1 MNSIIFNTK
10 YDYNVTPNNLVE
22 INSDYNFRNGQYGFG
37 LLSKTNIFIGANNS
51 GKSRFLRYLY
61 STNFKMIN
69 YASFSKNYK
78 LKYGN
83 EIDSSA
89 FLNLFNHT
97 HNYNNLPYGNNYIE
111 ENFYSILKSTEQ
123 IHTSNNKFYFP
134 PLRGVKDYQSV
145 IQTKLQS
152 FAQSKDCPIDN
163 KDLINSFNSLLKL
176 HENGLSSLDIY
187 KTIISNEYFS
197 ENSSLSKNIFTGGQ
211 LYNEIKK
218 MLLGDVNDR
227 ETITNFEI
235 FLRDNFFSDYNVVQ
249 LIPHDTKKKLFVK
262 IGDDEREIYNWG
274 DGTQQLII
282 ILYSIFKHKNESNC
296 LFFIEEPETYLHPG
310 ILRKFIEVINSEE
323 FKNHQYFITTHS
335 NVILDI
341 SGDTNI
347 NMSIF
352 KFKKVKDK
360 TSNDDKP
367 FSIEQCNSGD
377 ASLLNELGIRNSSV
391 FLSNCSIWVEGI
403 TDRLYLKHYLDL
415 YIFSHEDAIKFR
427 ENIDY
432 TFIEYGGN
440 NITHFNFSDDD
451 SLDKINANYINNK
464 IFLIV
469 DGDLNNPSDAKKNRK
484 KELKEK
490 LNDNFYELNVN
501 EIENL
506 LKLDTIKN
514 VLKQD
519 NPGQDEIIDSAF
531 QNSPNHDSEYLGKF
545 IDEQISN
552 ATKPSDNTIKK
563 YAAASG
569 TIKNKVKFCG
579 NALSYIKSYDDLS
592 ENAKE
597 LTEKIYNFIKDNNI
611 F

>member
-1 MNSIIFNTK
+1 MSSIIFSTK
-10 YDYNVTPNNLVE
+10 YDYNITPNNLIE
-22 INSDYNFRNGQYGFG
+22 INSDYNIKSANYGFG

-61 STNFKMIN
+61 STNFKKID
-69 YASFSKNYK
+69 YTSFSKKYK
-78 LKYGN
+78 LKYRK
-83 EIDSSA
+83 EIDTSA
-89 FLNLFNHT
+89 FLNLFNHS
-97 HNYNNLPYGNNYIE
+97 HNYNNSPYNYNTIKE
-111 ENFYSILKSTEQ
+111 DFYDILKSSEQ
-123 IHTSNNKFYFP
+123 IYTSNNKFYFP

-187 KTIISNEYFS
+187 KAIISNEYFS
-197 ENSSLSKNIFTGGQ
+197 ENSSLSRNIFTGGQ

-227 ETITNFEI
+227 ETITNFEM

-282 ILYSIFKHKNESNC
+282 ILYSIFKHKNEGNC

-310 ILRKFIEVINSEE
+310 ILRKFIEVINSKE
-323 FKNHQYFITTHS
+323 FENHQYFITTHS
-335 NVILDI
+335 NAILDI

-360 TSNDDKP
+360 KSNDDKP
-367 FSIEQCNSGD
+367 FSIEQCNNGD
-377 ASLLNELGIRNSSV
+377 VSLLNELGIRNSSV

-415 YIFSHEDAIKFR
+415 YIASHKDAIKFR

-432 TFIEYGGN
+432 TFIEYGGS
-440 NITHFNFSDDD
+440 NITHFNFFTDD

-464 IFLIV
+464 IFLIA
-469 DGDLNNPSDAKKNRK
+469 DGDLNNQSDAKKQRK
-484 KELKEK
+484 EELKEK
-490 LNDNFYELNVN
+490 LKENFYELNVN

-506 LKLDTIKN
+506 LSLDTIKN
-514 VLKQD
+514 VIKKENPNQD
-519 NPGQDEIIDSAF
+519 DIINSAF
-531 QNSPNHDSEYLGKF
+531 NNSPNYDSTYLGKF
-545 IDEQISN
+545 IDEQISSVN
-552 ATKPSDNTIKK
+552 SSSENDIKTYGAT
-563 YAAASG
+563 SG
-569 TIKNKVKFCG
+569 TIKNKVKFCED
-579 NALSYIKSYDDLS
+579 AISCIKNYDDLS
-592 ENAKE
+592 DNAKI
-597 LTEKIYNFIKDNNI
+597 LVEKIYNFIRSNNI
-611 F
+611 N